1 MKLILTTDVPGLG
14 APGDIVEVRD
24 GYGRNYLLPQG
35 KAIVATKG
43 AEKQVATIKRA
54 QLAREIRG
62 TEHANEVAGALG
74 KRTVTVKADAPATAA
89 SSSARSPRSTSPTP
103 SGRPAARRSTGAPSI
118 PRAHQDRRLAPG
130 ARSSCTPGSPPRW
143 RSPSSRADLHGEGGT
158 RAACPALFVP
168 RA

>member
-24 GYGRNYLLPQG
+24 GYGRNFLLPQG

-62 TEHANEVAGALG
+62 TEHANEVKQALEKLG
-74 KRTVTVKADAPATAA
+74 DKLTITARTTGDGTKLFGSITAD
-89 SSSARSPRSTSPTP
+89 RCRRRHQG
-103 SGRPAARRSTGAPSI
+103 GRRPDRSTGAPST
-118 PRAHQDRRLAPG
+118 PAVTSRPSART
-130 ARSSCTPGSPPRW
+130 RSSVKLHPGVT
-143 RSPSSRADLHGEGGT
+143 AQLTVTVTAG
-158 RAACPALFVP
+158 
-168 RA
+168 